1 MSTDKSNIEISQLQK
16 EISAYLALES
26 TELVFEFNEEPDN
39 RIRLNLITVN
49 PRHRQSFLFHS
60 VDGFN
65 RIDALKSMLAY
76 VKTYRE
82 KKNSYT
88 IQWSMRDSDELHT
101 SYFRAKDIMEALEK
115 LHFGRDPNALTIFS
129 VVLNPI
135 SWTRNFPQFLHEIWK
150 ANLVKSQ

>member
-1 MSTDKSNIEISQLQK
+1 MSEDNANIEISRLQK
-16 EISAYLALES
+16 EISAYLALGS
-26 TELVFEFNEEPDN
+26 TELVFEFHEQPSNKT
-39 RIRLNLITVN
+39 RLNLVTVN
-49 PRHRQSFLFHS
+49 PRHSQSFLFHA
-60 VDGFN
+60 VDGYD
-65 RIDALKSMLAY
+65 RTDALRKMLDY

-88 IQWSMRDSDELHT
+88 IQWSMRNSEELHT

-135 SWTRNFPQFLHEIWK
+135 S
-150 ANLVKSQ
+150 